1 MPSTLLSLHFHI
13 VFSTKE
19 RRRIIADPWRDEL
32 HAYIGGIMKD
42 MNAVPEA
49 VGGPGDHAHALVS
62 LRATHTIAEIVRQM
76 KRGSS
81 EWIHRH
87 GVRQFQWQEGY
98 AAFTVSPSQVNK
110 VKHYIANQVEH
121 HRRKT
126 FEEEF
131 VELLRL
137 SETDYDERYL
147 W

>member
-13 VFSTKE
+13 VFGTKE
-19 RRRIIADPWRDEL
+19 RRRTIADPWRVEL
-32 HAYIGGIMKD
+32 HAYIGGIIKD

-49 VGGPGDHAHALVS
+49 IGGPGDHAHVLAS

-98 AAFTVSPSQVNK
+98 AAFTVSPSQVSK
-110 VKHYIANQVEH
+110 VKQYIANQVEH

-126 FEEEF
+126 FEEEYR
-131 VELLRL
+131 ELLRL
-137 SETDYDERYL
+137 SGIDYDEQYL
-147 W
+147 